1 MRRSPYNPAAAVA
14 PLPDRQA
21 TDLVLGARVAP
32 MVVDNPLA
40 LEPGDKITVIRSLR
54 DDPLARLHARDQID
68 DAQYNAGRKFQSD
81 FESAERGP
89 RAIDP
94 SKEAVDGGRTPEPIT
109 EHQRAAHLRL
119 SGAHQALGAAGTLI
133 AHDVLVH
140 GRTMAQ
146 IAERRGVRGERW
158 ERYYGMRF
166 QECLDSLA
174 VFYGL
179 ASEPP
184 PEKPKGPSADF
195 MRALKVTTCA

>member
-1 MRRSPYNPAAAVA
+1 MRHKPYNPAA

-21 TDLVLGARVAP
+21 TDLIRNARVAP
-32 MVVDNPLA
+32 MDVDDPW
-40 LEPGDKITVIRSLR
+40 EPRTKITVARSLR
-54 DDPLARLHARDQID
+54 DDPLARLHVRDQID
-68 DAQYNAGRKFQSD
+68 DAQYHAGRRFQSD

-109 EHQRAAHLRL
+109 EHQHAAALRL
-119 SGAHQALGAAGTLI
+119 SRAYKALGEAGKTI
-133 AHDVLVH
+133 ANDVLVH

-146 IAERRGVRGERW
+146 VALRHGVRGDRW

-166 QECLDSLA
+166 QECLNSLA

-179 ASEPP
+179 VMEPR
-184 PEKPKGPSADF
+184 S
-195 MRALKVTTCA
+195 